1 MDNAVCDPLTDEPV
15 HSHAMLQILAGDEEQ
30 DGDFKIFGYDRY
42 GNWCQ
47 KAKGNHG
54 VTVSSGSFSPS
65 GRMLSTCSDD
75 SASTWQ
81 INPQSDRSEN
91 KYP

>member
-1 MDNAVCDPLTDEPV
+1 MTDEPV